1 VDGSPAPAD
10 GSVAEAPAVEAAGSP
25 TEERDPSIPDVP
37 EPLFYVP
44 PLMEGVPVLG
54 LDTEPGTAGGPEAGA
69 PDGSELAGASVQTPE
84 NLKALDEILGNDFLA
99 EGQVPV
105 ATGLADGGAPLD
117 FSSRGSEAADGAPPP
132 PPGSPPPPPGA
143 PTSSVEFNA
152 ASETVAAAGEAVPP
166 PPPPPLLPP
175 LPDSADAPSASSVE
189 FDAASETVAAAAG
202 SEAVPPP
209 PPPPAGQLPPP
220 PPPAG
225 GPAAAN
231 VNFDAAMETNAAAAA
246 AAEAAAASERELAPP
261 PPSDGE
267 PPPPPDGTQGPTSDF
282 AASAAIV
289 NEILS
294 VTPATE
300 EKATGAPASP
310 TLTGDTGTSS
320 GTPLPSGEGDQGDQ
334 DAATDE
340 PVNLLM
346 GQDFFTRSTE
356 RPRRF
361 KFKK

>member
-1 VDGSPAPAD
+1 
-10 GSVAEAPAVEAAGSP
+10 
-25 TEERDPSIPDVP
+25 
-37 EPLFYVP
+37 
-44 PLMEGVPVLG
+44 
-54 LDTEPGTAGGPEAGA
+54 
-69 PDGSELAGASVQTPE
+69 
-84 NLKALDEILGNDFLA
+84 
-99 EGQVPV
+99 
-105 ATGLADGGAPLD
+105 
-117 FSSRGSEAADGAPPP
+117 
-132 PPGSPPPPPGA
+132 
-143 PTSSVEFNA
+143 
-152 ASETVAAAGEAVPP
+152 
-166 PPPPPLLPP
+166 
-175 LPDSADAPSASSVE
+175 
-189 FDAASETVAAAAG
+189 
-202 SEAVPPP
+202 
-209 PPPPAGQLPPP
+209 
-220 PPPAG
+220 
-225 GPAAAN
+225 
-231 VNFDAAMETNAAAAA
+231 METNAAAAA